1 MRLRMW
7 MPVLLLSAM
16 AALGDV
22 RVIKVLPQLLDKH
35 GRNAINPSLYDR
47 DAYQQHLRQNPEEIS
62 ALRFEVQYKA
72 KGIEGPLVLRLEV
85 RGSKTQIGKHYL
97 FESEVPTGGHFSKWG
112 RIQLDRATS
121 DSLGSVVAWRASLL
135 RDGVILGQQESF
147 LW

>member
-1 MRLRMW
+1 MW

-16 AALGDV
+16 AALGGDV

-97 FESEVPTGGHFSKWG
+97 FESEVPAGGHFSKWG

-135 RDGVILGQQESF
+135 KDGVILGQQESF

>member
-1 MRLRMW
+1 
-7 MPVLLLSAM
+7 
-16 AALGDV
+16 
-22 RVIKVLPQLLDKH
+22 LLDKH

-97 FESEVPTGGHFSKWG
+97 FESEVPAGGHFSKWG

-135 RDGVILGQQESF
+135 KDGVILGQQESF